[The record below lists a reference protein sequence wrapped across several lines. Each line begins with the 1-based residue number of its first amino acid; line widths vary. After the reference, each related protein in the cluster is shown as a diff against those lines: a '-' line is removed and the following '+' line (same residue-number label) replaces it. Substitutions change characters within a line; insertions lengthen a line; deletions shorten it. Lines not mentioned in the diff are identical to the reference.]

1 MQCSACSQRF
11 GAVSMLHWQFTI
23 ASAFPLQ
30 FPFNMTSSK
39 TSSDIL
45 LFAPYYY
52 QVLFTTIFIIQY
64 MVGKD
69 HRSNLTNR
77 PACFV
82 KIFTLAKQEKCA
94 RAPAYLLSSNLYF
107 SDQFHTFSVR
117 IHILNMSHT
126 MASNPRIALFPT
138 SPAIFQ
144 KRSAG

>member
-82 KIFTLAKQEKCA
+82 KIFT
-94 RAPAYLLSSNLYF
+94 
-107 SDQFHTFSVR
+107 
-117 IHILNMSHT
+117 
-126 MASNPRIALFPT
+126 
-138 SPAIFQ
+138 
-144 KRSAG
+144 

>member
-52 QVLFTTIFIIQY
+52 QVLFTTAFIIQY

-69 HRSNLTNR
+69 HMSNLTNR

-82 KIFTLAKQEKCA
+82 KIFT
-94 RAPAYLLSSNLYF
+94 
-107 SDQFHTFSVR
+107 
-117 IHILNMSHT
+117 
-126 MASNPRIALFPT
+126 
-138 SPAIFQ
+138 
-144 KRSAG
+144 